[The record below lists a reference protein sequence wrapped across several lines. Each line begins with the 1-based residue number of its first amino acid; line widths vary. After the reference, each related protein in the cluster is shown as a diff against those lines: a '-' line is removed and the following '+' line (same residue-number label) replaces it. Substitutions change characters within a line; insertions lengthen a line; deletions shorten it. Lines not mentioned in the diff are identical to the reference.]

1 MTATALPIAQGLVLY
16 DNVASVAA
24 QKVRLTLAEK
34 RLTAT
39 LVPVDLRN
47 GDVMRPEYLALNPR
61 GVVPTLVH
69 GAEVVTES
77 SVIIEY
83 LDDLVPE
90 PPLRPLRPAA
100 RARMRAWMRRM
111 DDDIHRAT
119 GNVSMAIYI
128 RQAHLTKT
136 AEEREAYFAAMPDR
150 DRSAR
155 QQAAIA
161 HGMDAPAFVPSLRVF
176 AALIDEMESVLTA
189 SDWLV
194 GDVFSLADIAVAP
207 YVTRLDMLAMSGLWK
222 KGRRPA
228 FARWW
233 LAVQSRP
240 SWQSAV
246 SDAFSAQAREVML
259 ARGRDAWPRVAQVL
273 GLTTV

>member
-1 MTATALPIAQGLVLY
+1 MTGMAVPVAPGFVLY

-24 QKVRLTLAEK
+24 QKVRLALAEK
-34 RLTAT
+34 GLTAT

-47 GDVMRPEYLALNPR
+47 GDVMRPEYLALNR
-61 GVVPTLVH
+61 HGVVPTLVH
-69 GAEVVTES
+69 GSEVLTES

-83 LDDLVPE
+83 LDDLAPA
-90 PPLRPLRPAA
+90 PPLRPPAPVA
-100 RARMRAWMRRM
+100 RARMRGWMRRM
-111 DDDIHRAT
+111 DDEIHRAT

-136 AEEREAYFAAMPDR
+136 AQEREAYFAAMPDR
-150 DRSAR
+150 DRAAR

-161 HGMDAPAFVPSLRVF
+161 HGMDAPAFAPSLRLF
-176 AALIDEMESVLTA
+176 ADLIDAMERALAA
-189 SDWLV
+189 SEWLA
-194 GDVFSLADIAVAP
+194 GGMFSLADIAVAP
-207 YVTRLDMLAMSGLWK
+207 YVTRLDMLAMSGLWD

-233 LAVQSRP
+233 LAMQDRP

-246 SDAFSAQAREVML
+246 EGAFSAPARAVML

-273 GLTTV
+273 GLTG